1 MCTPPNPRA
10 TASRSRICPAQKN
23 GEGNA
28 KAGIVAQGASFRDR
42 FESSIGERSVIAV
55 SDRRGSTNPEPRS
68 YGFAPSKSAVPRRGA
83 SAQVGGYASVRERYP
98 WISPAPYKIVP
109 RDVGNQRVYTSH
121 LEDVKGEFGVIGLLG
136 DHTAA
141 RCRLV
146 ARIYY
151 HRGHAGNLGSSL
163 CS

>member
-10 TASRSRICPAQKN
+10 TASRSRNCAAQKG

-28 KAGIVAQGASFRDR
+28 KAGIVAQGTSFRDR
-42 FESSIGERSVIAV
+42 FESSIGERSVTAV
-55 SDRRGSTNPEPRS
+55 SNRRGSTNLEPRS

-83 SAQVGGYASVRERYP
+83 SAQVDTHASARERYP
-98 WISPAPYKIVP
+98 WVLPAACKIVP

-121 LEDVKGEFGVIGLLG
+121 FEDAKGEFGVIGLLG
-136 DHTAA
+136 DHAAA

-146 ARIYY
+146 ARVYY